1 MQHPAKAGQAVH
13 QNLLEGQT
21 MTNPTLT
28 KLTFAAALIGFSAI
42 ASPAFA
48 QNSAAGQ
55 DDIRAQKP
63 GIAESGSK
71 FIGIDLDNRSVF
83 YNGRNSGVYCIYQT
97 VPVYNRFNGY
107 YENRRTRRCGR
118 GLYL

>member
-1 MQHPAKAGQAVH
+1 M
-13 QNLLEGQT
+13 
-21 MTNPTLT
+21 T
-28 KLTFAAALIGFSAI
+28 KLTFAAALISLSAI

-48 QNSAAGQ
+48 QDTIGQ
-55 DDIRAQKP
+55 DVIRGQKP
-63 GIAESGSK
+63 GVSQSDSK
-71 FIGIDLDNRSVF
+71 FIGIDLDNRRVF

-97 VPVYNRFNGY
+97 VPVFNRYNGY

>member
-1 MQHPAKAGQAVH
+1 
-13 QNLLEGQT
+13 
-21 MTNPTLT
+21 MT
-28 KLTFAAALIGFSAI
+28 KFTFAAALISLSAI
-42 ASPAFA
+42 ASPALA
-48 QNSAAGQ
+48 QGTDSGLNDLRS
-55 DDIRAQKP
+55 QKP
-63 GIAESGSK
+63 GVSQSDSK
-71 FIGIDLDNRSVF
+71 FIGIDLDNRRVF